1 MATNKELADLIFP
14 DVKETV
20 KDLEKRYPVRQLPEG
35 AEVTRFAPSPTGFLH
50 TGSLFTALIAY
61 SFAKQS
67 HGVYYFRLEDTDQ
80 KREIAGTGLDL
91 VKQLKN
97 FGIVAD
103 EGYYG
108 DHEEGIYGPYVQS
121 QRAEIYKV
129 CIKELLKKGRAYPD
143 FCSKEELE
151 QLREVQQ
158 ANKVVPGYYGE
169 YAKYRT
175 LSNDEYIKLI
185 KEGKP
190 YVIRFKSKGNAANH
204 VKAHDEIRGDMDL
217 TENYQDIV
225 IYKADGLPTYHFAH
239 LVDDHFMGTT
249 VVTRGEEWISSL
261 PIHLELFETMGWKA
275 PRYAHLPVIM
285 VNDKETG
292 NKRKLSK
299 RKDPEAAVSFFLQ
312 EGYPK
317 DGVIRYLLTIANS
330 NFEAWMM
337 ENPKAPVSEFTL
349 SFDKFSLD
357 GALFDMPKLNN
368 ISKELLANYDKTTF
382 TNQCYEWAKEYN
394 PSLAERITSNRELF
408 EAIINIERD
417 QEKPRKDYEKFSDVE
432 EKIKF
437 FYPEDYNALIKAN
450 PLPFNETLSHDVIKE
465 VLDDFIASWNID
477 SQDEN
482 TWFNDMK
489 VLGTRHNFCD
499 DRKVYKKNPSEYNG
513 WYADCISIVRVAIC
527 ASTQSPKLFDV
538 LKILGKEEVA
548 RRIEA
553 VKAAL

>member
-1 MATNKELADLIFP
+1 MATNKELAEFIFP

-20 KDLEKRYPVRQLPEG
+20 KDLEKKYPIRKLPEG

-61 SFAKQS
+61 RFAKQS
-67 HGVYYFRLEDTDQ
+67 NGVYYFRLEDTDQ

-97 FGIVAD
+97 FGIVSD
-103 EGYYG
+103 EGYFG

-121 QRAEIYKV
+121 KRAEIYKV
-129 CIKELLKKGRAYPD
+129 VIKELLKKGRAYPD
-143 FCSKEELE
+143 FCSKEELD
-151 QLREVQQ
+151 QIREVQQ

-169 YAKYRT
+169 YAKYRS
-175 LSNDEYIKLI
+175 LSNDEYIELI
-185 KEGKP
+185 KKGLP
-190 YVIRFKSKGNAANH
+190 YVIRFKSKGNANNH
-204 VKAHDEIRGDMDL
+204 IKAHDEIRGDMEL
-217 TENYQDIV
+217 TQNYQDIV
-225 IYKADGLPTYHFAH
+225 IYKSDGLPTYHFAH

-275 PRYAHLPVIM
+275 PKYAHLPVIM

-299 RKDPEAAVSFFLQ
+299 RKDPEAAVSYFLQ
-312 EGYPK
+312 QGYPK
-317 DGVIRYLLTIANS
+317 GGVIRYLLTIANS

-337 ENPKAPVSEFTL
+337 ENPKAPIDEFKL

-368 ISKELLANYDKTTF
+368 ISKELLANLDKKTF
-382 TNQCYEWAKEYN
+382 TDECLQWAKEYQ
-394 PSLAERITSNRELF
+394 PEFAEKIESNRDYF
-408 EAIINIERD
+408 ESIINIERE
-417 QEKPRKDYEKFSDVE
+417 QEKPRKDYETFSEVFP
-432 EKIKF
+432 KVKF
-437 FYPEDYNALIKAN
+437 FYQEDYDALLKEN
-450 PLPFNETLSHDVIKE
+450 KLPFNEFLSHDVIKA
-465 VLDDFIASWNID
+465 VLDDFIESWNLD
-477 SQDEN
+477 NQDEN
-482 TWFNDMK
+482 SWFADMK

-499 DRKVYKKNPSEYNG
+499 DRKVYKKNPTAYNG
-513 WYADCISIVRVAIC
+513 WYADCISIIRIAIC

-538 LKILGKEEVA
+538 LKILGKKEIE
-548 RRIEA
+548 RRIKSVEEN
-553 VKAAL
+553 L